1 MKRKSLVLFLLVC
14 VVLSIPATALA
25 ERPGHIVYNMTK
37 FHFGQ
42 VVYFN
47 LGDCMEEEFDS
58 NKYLFPHVYK
68 DKEHI
73 KKGIFIGIKDYGFPP
88 GGKGAHY
95 IATVAYVD
103 RHGDA
108 QVITR
113 HAIQLLPRQRTII
126 LNW

>member
-1 MKRKSLVLFLLVC
+1 MKTKGLVVILLVC
-14 VVLSIPATALA
+14 SVFLNQVVALA
-25 ERPGHIVYNMTK
+25 EGPGDINYNCNK
-37 FHFGQ
+37 FCFGQ

-47 LGDCMEEEFDS
+47 LGDCMAEEFDG
-58 NKYLFPHVYK
+58 NNYLFPHVYN

-88 GGKGAHY
+88 GGKTAHY

-108 QVITR
+108 QVVTW
-113 HAIQLLPRQRTII
+113 HAIQLIPQQRTII

>member
-1 MKRKSLVLFLLVC
+1 MRQIGIVSIALICVLLL
-14 VVLSIPATALA
+14 SFTPALA
-25 ERPGHIVYNMTK
+25 ERPGHVSYNRTK

-47 LGDCMEEEFDS
+47 LGDCMEEEFDG
-58 NKYLFPHVYK
+58 NHYLHPYVYR
-68 DKEHI
+68 DKGHI
-73 KKGIFIGIKDYGFPP
+73 KRGIFIGIKDFGFPP
-88 GGKGAHY
+88 GGKTAHY

-113 HAIQLLPRQRTII
+113 HAIQLLPQQRTII